1 MKKKIIGISIIALLL
16 IAILFAT
23 FNSDLGVNAMEKIN
37 ANYPDNI
44 IIFDDI
50 AEQSEGDDL
59 PEPRVF
65 IPPSEESIKLT
76 LEQVQAFDC
85 ETVEDVPVSECEAL
99 VALYAS
105 TNGSAWTN
113 NTNWL
118 QSTTV
123 GDWYGVSVTASYNGP
138 TILSLSGNN
147 LVGTIPPE
155 IENLSDLK
163 SLILSKNF
171 LTGYI
176 PSGIFNLVNLLRI
189 NLSDN
194 LLTGTIPPEF
204 GNGDYVAINL
214 GSNLF
219 TGQIPAELGEA
230 QSLQYLNLS
239 DNQLTGTIPAEIG
252 QLWYLYTLNI
262 ANNKIEGVVP
272 QSLTNLSRLRQ
283 GTDFGYNRLNVP
295 QEEPVHS
302 FLNTKD
308 PDWYLTQAIQKPIPC
323 VSGGEIIS
331 RNGRVKIAVPA
342 GACNGVLELMLAPLM
357 KPSQAYE
364 PMFWARNSF
373 ELSAWDE
380 RGPVTQFPKPLNFT
394 LYYSDGGIGTT
405 PENFLTIEMVDEED
419 IVWRDAVGTC
429 PDGEYTRN
437 FDDNWVRLP
446 VCHLTEFGLFNHR
459 PETPLRLYIPMG
471 FN

>member
-308 PDWYLTQAIQKPIPC
+308 PDWYLTQAIQTTIPC
-323 VSGGEIIS
+323 DLGGEIFLH
-331 RNGRVKIAVPA
+331 NNRVEITIPA
-342 GACNGVLELMLAPLM
+342 GACDGELDVLLTPLGGPSHDY
-357 KPSQAYE
+357 KPMY
-364 PMFWARNSF
+364 WGKNSF
-373 ELSAWDE
+373 ELSAWNAH
-380 RGPVTQFPKPLNFT
+380 GSVTQFLKPLSFT
-394 LYYSDGGIGTT
+394 IYYFEDDFNVM
-405 PENFLTIEMVDEED
+405 PEEELVVKLFD
-419 IVWRDAVGTC
+419 KDYAVWRDAISTC

-437 FDDNWVRLP
+437 FDENWLRLP
-446 VCHLTEFGLFNHR
+446 VCHLTEFGLFNLLEL
-459 PETPLRLYIPMG
+459 PFRLYLPIG
-471 FN
+471 LK